1 MVYLIAF
8 ILAVT
13 PLYII
18 RFNIFGIPTTLLE
31 ISIYVVFLIGI
42 LKKYS
47 QIPLWIKEKNRI
59 IKNPF
64 FIFLTL
70 LFLSTIIS
78 TFVPPDLKNSLGALK
93 AWFIDGLMVFLLV
106 IFYVKNKK
114 DFSVVVGGL
123 SIGAFVVSVVGLWQY
138 FTGRVLPDGRIA
150 SLYIYDNVLI
160 PSGGLSNFIALYLV
174 PTILLQVGLLVFYA
188 NAKNSASS
196 ILKFLLGFSVAV
208 ELFTLFL
215 TSSYGGLI
223 GLITGLLI
231 IMIYKIRR
239 LGISNN
245 KKIIFAVLAGLAAV
259 VLVFS
264 QVNTSKFQNLF
275 DAAGATSTNARLQI
289 WQASWLMIKDN
300 PISGIGLNNFEQ
312 IYREYIPKVAF
323 PPLEWL
329 VPHAHNLYLSFW
341 LEIGIIGLVSF
352 IVLMGILGLRLI
364 EARTIFSITILAAMA
379 SILVHGLVDTPI
391 LKNDLA
397 VVFWSLLAVG
407 YLIGFSGILPANHDN

>member
-1 MVYLIAF
+1 MVYLTAF

-13 PLYII
+13 PFYII

-31 ISIYVVFLIGI
+31 ISIYVVFLIGAAKYF
-42 LKKYS
+42 LKKSGMRY
-47 QIPLWIKEKNRI
+47 PTKH
-59 IKNPF
+59 
-64 FIFLTL
+64 TL
-70 LFLSTIIS
+70 LFIFVTLFFLSAIIS
-78 TFVPPDLKNSLGALK
+78 TFISPDFKTSLGALK
-93 AWFIDGLMVFLLV
+93 AWFFDGLLVFLSI

-114 DFSVVVGGL
+114 DFSAVVGGL
-123 SIGAFVVSVVGLWQY
+123 STGAFLVSAVGLWQY
-138 FTGRVLPDGRIA
+138 FTNQVLPDGRIT

-174 PTILLQVGLLVFYA
+174 PIILLQTGLLVFYA
-188 NAKNSASS
+188 NIKNSASG

-215 TSSYGGLI
+215 TSSYGGLM
-223 GLITGLLI
+223 GLTTGLLI

-245 KKIIFAVLAGLAAV
+245 KKIIFAVFAGLAAIM
-259 VLVFS
+259 LIFS
-264 QVNTSKFQNLF
+264 QANTSKFQNLF
-275 DAAGATSTNARLQI
+275 DTAGSTSTNARLQI

-300 PISGIGLNNFEQ
+300 SILGIGLNNFEQ
-312 IYREYIPKVAF
+312 VYREYIPKVAF

-329 VPHAHNLYLSFW
+329 VPHAHNLYFSLW
-341 LEIGIIGLVSF
+341 LETGIIGLISF
-352 IVLMGILGLRLI
+352 VVIVGILGFRLI
-364 EARTIFSITILAAMA
+364 KARTIFSITVLAAMV

-397 VVFWSLLAVG
+397 MVFWSLLAVG